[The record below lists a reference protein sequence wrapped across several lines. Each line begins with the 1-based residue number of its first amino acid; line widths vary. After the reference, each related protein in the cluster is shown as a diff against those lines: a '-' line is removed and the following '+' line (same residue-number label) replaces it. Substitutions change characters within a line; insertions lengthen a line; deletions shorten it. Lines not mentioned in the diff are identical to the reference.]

1 MIKSSDAE
9 SAQRM
14 VSVLTVEQIHNVFEN
29 LEGAVTT
36 AELGPEYVDFLRGML
51 LRRLDSIRRG
61 RRGLMSVP
69 RALRILTTVAEH
81 E

>member
-1 MIKSSDAE
+1 MLKPSDAE

-14 VSVLTVEQIHNVFEN
+14 VSMLTVEQIHNVFEN
-29 LEGAVTT
+29 LEGEGTRE
-36 AELGPEYVDFLRGML
+36 ELGPEYVDFLRGML

-69 RALRILTTVAEH
+69 ALPGS
-81 E
+81 

>member
-29 LEGAVTT
+29 LEGAGTT
-36 AELGPEYVDFLRGML
+36 VELGPEYVDFLRGML

-69 RALRILTTVAEH
+69 RLSGS
-81 E
+81 